1 MPPLRAARHRHQERF
16 RRNRARAKKEPD
28 SVLGGERSGQAV
40 ADPTDLR
47 YRPLRGRVAQWTEPL
62 ASNQKVAGSI
72 PAATATPLALV
83 PQSFAEAARL
93 EGDAALHARGP
104 SANTCDLVHPTPPFT
119 GHLSELEMSRAE
131 CFFAVPKA
139 QNIATLEGDHG
150 NVRPPA
156 A

>member
-1 MPPLRAARHRHQERF
+1 MPLGLVALRA
-16 RRNRARAKKEPD
+16 RRD
-28 SVLGGERSGQAV
+28 V
-40 ADPTDLR
+40 ADPTGLR

-83 PQSFAEAARL
+83 PPSFAEAARL

-104 SANTCDLVHPTPPFT
+104 SANTGDLVHPAPPFT
-119 GHLSELEMSRAE
+119 GHLSEIQMSCAE

-139 QNIATLEGDHG
+139 LNIATLKGDHG